1 MDTLLNNKK
10 KTKVKASAV
19 GQGIRTSETDKVK
32 EQLNP
37 QVFAPDHYDVI
48 PNEET
53 PADIK
58 EILAQNEAI
67 HNRPAPAAV
76 AQAPQQTASPAP
88 KTAPQQTS
96 RPAPSTPQTLQQ
108 IAEAQTRAKRER
120 NNPAMQQAS
129 AQIDAENKE
138 ADKEAEKKAA
148 KEREREAKEAAK
160 AASEAEKAARKEEK
174 RRLKE
179 EKKARVRAKAQAI
192 VKSNKGESDEQT
204 SEQSTPQPAQT
215 TTAAQTTPQPAQPA
229 QSTPQQAQPQQSQSQ
244 PAQSTQQTQTAQTAP
259 AQTQPQKTSAQTQ
272 TTPQTTAQPQTQS
285 QPQQSQS
292 TTQQSQTDDDNK
304 DDYTFYEDELDND
317 QDGPNL
323 SNEDSTETQN
333 ASKTQPMSYT
343 DMYKLLN
350 PEEADE
356 TPEAKARREKKEKR
370 ERIARSIADGINAI
384 ARIYFGSKGVGIPHD
399 AKNDLTNA
407 YNARQEPMSYTDMYK
422 LLNPEEAD
430 ETPEAKARREKKE
443 KRERIA
449 RSIADGI
456 NAIARIYF
464 GSKGVGIPHDAKND
478 LTNAYN
484 ARQDLLRKEFASKH
498 TDWVNGLLKAQA
510 LDAQQ
515 RKANETLAETIRHNM
530 EMEKNNTRR
539 TDQAGQKISLAQLRL
554 DFDNRK
560 LDSEN
565 DYRDAIKDIKE
576 KLANKQIE
584 YWDAQIAI
592 GWYNAKHARKGSG
605 SSQDIA
611 ERKAAWDTYNSLL
624 LTDEGRRKIGKIERK
639 LGTANNTN
647 IVFIVNHL
655 NDVDT
660 PASKPQNKPAANKP
674 QSQPRQKTPAQKPQ
688 QRAQSKPK
696 TTQKPAQKAVPR
708 QKQNLEQRSRNL

>member
-37 QVFAPDHYDVI
+37 QVFAPDHYDVT

-58 EILAQNEAI
+58 EIQAQNEAI

-407 YNARQEPMSYTDMYK
+407 YNARQE
-422 LLNPEEAD
+422 
-430 ETPEAKARREKKE
+430 
-443 KRERIA
+443 
-449 RSIADGI
+449 
-456 NAIARIYF
+456 
-464 GSKGVGIPHDAKND
+464 
-478 LTNAYN
+478 
-484 ARQDLLRKEFASKH
+484 LLRKEYESKH
-498 TDWVNGLLKAQA
+498 TNWVNGLLKAQA
-510 LDAQQ
+510 LDAQA
-515 RKANETLAETIRHNM
+515 KKNNETLAETIRHNT

-539 TDQAGQKISLAQLRL
+539 TDQAGQRISLAQLEL
-554 DFDNRK
+554 EFKNRK
-560 LDSEN
+560 LNSNE
-565 DYRDAIKDIKE
+565 DYRNAIMDIKN
-576 KLANKQIE
+576 KLMNAQIE
-584 YWDAQIAI
+584 HWQAEEAI
-592 GWYNAKHARKGSG
+592 GWYSAKRARGGGG

-708 QKQNLEQRSRNL
+708 QKQDLSKRSRNL

>member
-37 QVFAPDHYDVI
+37 QVVELDYDI
-48 PNEET
+48 KPNEET

-407 YNARQEPMSYTDMYK
+407 YNARQE
-422 LLNPEEAD
+422 
-430 ETPEAKARREKKE
+430 
-443 KRERIA
+443 
-449 RSIADGI
+449 
-456 NAIARIYF
+456 
-464 GSKGVGIPHDAKND
+464 
-478 LTNAYN
+478 
-484 ARQDLLRKEFASKH
+484 LLRKEYESKH
-498 TDWVNGLLKAQA
+498 TNWVNGLLKAQA
-510 LDAQQ
+510 LDAQA
-515 RKANETLAETIRHNM
+515 KKNNETLAETIRHNT

-539 TDQAGQKISLAQLRL
+539 TDQAGQRISLAQLEL
-554 DFDNRK
+554 EFKNRK
-560 LDSEN
+560 LDSDE
-565 DYRDAIKDIKE
+565 DYRNAIMDIKN
-576 KLANKQIE
+576 KLMNAQIE
-584 YWDAQIAI
+584 HWQAQEAI
-592 GWYNAKHARKGSG
+592 GWYSAKRARRGGGSEQEVERRRG
-605 SSQDIA
+605 YWDI
-611 ERKAAWDTYNSLL
+611 YNNLL
-624 LTDEGRRKIGKIERK
+624 LTEDGRRKIGRIERK
-639 LGTANNTN
+639 IGKANNTN
-647 IVFIVNHL
+647 IRFIVEHL
-655 NDVDT
+655 DDDNIPDRKST
-660 PASKPQNKPAANKP
+660 TQNPAPKPQNKP
-674 QSQPRQKTPAQKPQ
+674 QSQPKQTNKPAAKTQ

-696 TTQKPAQKAVPR
+696 TQNKPAAKAVPR
-708 QKQNLEQRSRNL
+708 QKQNIEKRSRTL